1 MDKIER
7 LLEEIL
13 AELKEWRVT
22 LNKGLWGEMWKVHKE
37 LEKANEF
44 NRRLVKILELVL
56 EKEGGLSLE

>member
-1 MDKIER
+1 MKKVER

-13 AELKEWRVT
+13 AELKSLNQLYPSRIEAT
-22 LNKGLWGEMWKVHKE
+22 LNMCAME

-56 EKEGGLSLE
+56 VKEVGA